1 MSTWKELLFSDPFK
15 VEGDIIDESAQSK
28 EALVAKGD
36 NFEQPAATKGELW
49 GYYLYY
55 NGDNGFTMNS
65 YMPNILQSLAY
76 KGGFYLDTPD
86 VQGCDPS
93 NTDKVCYV
101 PWSGGPIPVA
111 SMSLYIQAIAFS
123 IQFVLFTTF
132 GSLGDYGRWN
142 RWILLGA
149 TIIGCF
155 TQIIPIVFV
164 NNDGSQWNGMMG
176 IMCIAWISYGASLV
190 FYAAAFPL
198 LADNLPV
205 VRQAR
210 FDPNVSREEYVLV
223 AEKWRN
229 NVSAISTTFSNVGFL
244 IVTAVLSGAS
254 FAPWENYAFDADTP
268 HVLGNVPLFN
278 YISTVVCG
286 GFWVINAIPYFL
298 WVPAR
303 RGGPPLPPNEHYMT
317 IGWKNIFGA
326 LREARKLRYL
336 FMYIIAYFLF
346 SDAVNTL
353 NSMIGITQGQITSFN
368 AQQVT
373 ILNLVSAIC
382 SIIGC
387 MAFLWIQRYFKIRT
401 KTNLL
406 IIIGLTA
413 VVPIW
418 GSIGIGTTHFGIHN
432 TWELWVFYVWS
443 GLFTA
448 PIWAWQQTML
458 AELVPKGREN
468 LFFGLFG
475 VVNKASSWIGPVV
488 IGAITATTSNLW
500 NGWPFVLALFI
511 ISVVIIWFI
520 DVDQAKEDIRLYLEE
535 NVLPTDQGIELS
547 HAKSIAEPVT
557 EVNRA
562 PSYEDEKRA

>member
-1 MSTWKELLFSDPFK
+1 MVW
-15 VEGDIIDESAQSK
+15 
-28 EALVAKGD
+28 
-36 NFEQPAATKGELW
+36 
-49 GYYLYY
+49 
-55 NGDNGFTMNS
+55 
-65 YMPNILQSLAY
+65 
-76 KGGFYLDTPD
+76 
-86 VQGCDPS
+86 
-93 NTDKVCYV
+93 
-101 PWSGGPIPVA
+101 
-111 SMSLYIQAIAFS
+111 
-123 IQFVLFTTF
+123 
-132 GSLGDYGRWN
+132 
-142 RWILLGA
+142 
-149 TIIGCF
+149 
-155 TQIIPIVFV
+155 V

-176 IMCIAWISYGASLV
+176 IMCLAWISYGASLV

-198 LADNLPV
+198 LADNLPA
-205 VRQAR
+205 VRKAR

-229 NVSAISTTFSNVGFL
+229 NVSAISTTWSNVGFL
-244 IVTAVLSGAS
+244 IVTAILSGAS
-254 FAPWENYAFDADTP
+254 YAPYNGDI
-268 HVLGNVPLFN
+268 LGNANIYN
-278 YISTVVCG
+278 YICTVFCG
-286 GFWVINAIPYFL
+286 GFWVINAIPYFIL
-298 WVPAR
+298 VPSG
-303 RGGPPLPPNEHYMT
+303 RGGPPLPANEHHVT
-317 IGWKNIFGA
+317 IGWKNIINA
-326 LREARKLRYL
+326 LREAKKLRYL

-353 NSMIGITQGQITSFN
+353 NSMIGIVQGQITSFN

-373 ILNLVSAIC
+373 ILNLVSAVC

-406 IIIGLTA
+406 IIIVLTA
-413 VVPIW
+413 IIPIW
-418 GSIGIGTTHFGIHN
+418 GSIGIGTMNFGIHN

-511 ISVVIIWFI
+511 IAIIIIWFI
-520 DVDQAKEDIRLYLEE
+520 DVDQAKEDIRKYLEE
-535 NVLPTDQGIELS
+535 NVVQGYDGVEL
-547 HAKSIAEPVT
+547 HAKEIEAADAERP
-557 EVNRA
+557 
-562 PSYEDEKRA
+562 PSSTDKEGF